1 MLRVLKG
8 IKDIRVQQVIQ
19 VHKVHQDPQVPKDL
33 VVRLVAQDLLVLKVH
48 KEITL
53 D

>member
-1 MLRVLKG
+1 MLRVLKD
-8 IKDIRVQQVIQ
+8 IKDIRVKQVIQ
-19 VHKVHQDPQVPKDL
+19 VHKVHQDQQVPKDL